1 MLQCSLD
8 LVFGETIIMWKIS
21 KTSWY
26 YCRPVWRQSA
36 NALRHQAA
44 GCSTKLWTRSMQFYC
59 MQCFPLFPIHSHF
72 IYLGDVISIV
82 IIVNYPIAPVRLFIY
97 NKKNGERI
105 WLWMQSSGDL
115 TCIASVLC
123 NFIGCRLIHYYACTP
138 ANLQLLRSLAFLR
151 WLRPASLSPS
161 MGPRR
166 RRRSRS
172 STSTSS

>member
-1 MLQCSLD
+1 MVQEYDC
-8 LVFGETIIMWKIS
+8 G
-21 KTSWY
+21 
-26 YCRPVWRQSA
+26 
-36 NALRHQAA
+36 
-44 GCSTKLWTRSMQFYC
+44 
-59 MQCFPLFPIHSHF
+59 
-72 IYLGDVISIV
+72 
-82 IIVNYPIAPVRLFIY
+82 
-97 NKKNGERI
+97 
-105 WLWMQSSGDL
+105 
-115 TCIASVLC
+115 CIASVLC